1 MGFIKKVFTPSKE
14 KSKNTNTEENIDI
27 VEVIAN
33 PNIEDV
39 DAMGSNII
47 DKPRTGGARDLLGT
61 DKYLESLIRFIKTA
75 QMPTTIAIQGEWGS
89 GKTSMM
95 NQIKFQICESKEK
108 PSNEYYGVWLNT
120 WQYSLMKTTDEALVS
135 IIHGMT
141 GEILKIINSKHE
153 SSASSVTKQ
162 VGNVL
167 GVLAKAA
174 AKTAISTTGLDG
186 DGIVDS
192 VSGGNQPETTV
203 LALRDALQNAVNKC
217 LEEDKKAG
225 NNNKGFLFFIDDL
238 DRIDPP
244 VAVEILELI
253 KNIFEVDNCLFILAI
268 DYDVIIKGLEPK
280 FGPLTDKNEREFRS
294 FFDKIIQLPFRMPV
308 ANYNID
314 TFLIKSL
321 QRVNYIGDTENS
333 DEEFKSLITKM
344 AVESVGTNPRA
355 LKRLI
360 NTLSLIQIMNEI
372 EPGDFGEK
380 RHERLMNFGFVC
392 LQIAYPSIYNM
403 VVAEPNFIK
412 WDEKTANK
420 LRLKPLTED
429 QIQQLDGTDEFD
441 EDWEKTIFRACLNDH
456 YLRSRAFNVSNLLNA
471 IRNLAPTEEEFE
483 EEIERVLTLSSV
495 TSVSVESQTQNKPKF
510 AKIRMAGWEP
520 FEESLKLKGY
530 NDNIILI
537 VKTIHD
543 YAKETFKEDLQFQFT
558 PNFLTLQSN
567 KSLVKS
573 KTFCWVRFQKS
584 QIKLEGLNKQLDYLP
599 ILKSPEEFTS
609 EIKNALKSNF
619 EYLNAGKV

>member
-1 MGFIKKVFTPSKE
+1 MGFIKKVFKASKDDAKTGSTE
-14 KSKNTNTEENIDI
+14 KKLVDGTIT
-27 VEVIAN
+27 N
-33 PNIEDV
+33 PNIIDSDV
-39 DAMGSNII
+39 IGSNVI

-95 NQIKFQICESKEK
+95 NQIKFQICESEEK
-108 PSNEYYGVWLNT
+108 PTNEYYGVWLNT

-141 GEILKIINSKHE
+141 AEILSIINSKHE
-153 SSASSVTKQ
+153 SAASSVTRQ
-162 VGNVL
+162 VGSVL

-192 VSGGNQPETTV
+192 VTGGNQSETTV

-268 DYDVIIKGLEPK
+268 DYDVIVKGLEPK

-321 QRVNYIGDTENS
+321 QRVNYIGNTEDS
-333 DEEFKSLITKM
+333 DEDFKALITKM

-403 VVAEPNFIK
+403 VVSEPNFIK
-412 WDEKTANK
+412 WDEKTASK

-456 YLRSRAFNVSNLLNA
+456 YLRSRAFNVSNLLNT
-471 IRNLAPTEEEFE
+471 IRKLTPNEEEFE
-483 EEIERVLTLSSV
+483 DEVERVLTLSSV
-495 TSVSVESQTQNKPKF
+495 TSVSADNQTQNKPKF
-510 AKIRMAGWEP
+510 AKIRMAGWGP

-530 NDNIILI
+530 NENIISI
-537 VKTIHD
+537 VKAIHD
-543 YAKETFKEDLQFQFT
+543 YSKEVFKEDLQFQFT
-558 PNFLTLQSN
+558 PNFLTLQSQ

-584 QIKLEGLNKQLDYLP
+584 QIKLEGLNKQLDYVP
-599 ILKSPEEFTS
+599 ILKNIDDFNS
-609 EIKNALKSNF
+609 EIKDALKSNF
-619 EYLNAGKV
+619 QLLNSGQA